1 MQTGGSKIEEFLAW
15 EVINS
20 CRGGGGC
27 CFGSLL
33 GTIFGDKAVSF
44 MMASILCKN
53 IATYFILIYTCH
65 IWGSNVYNLQQRTL
79 TLSLSL
85 CNALQLCFQYCFTP
99 YFCLSSVVLYAK
111 ECVST
116 VFHADA
122 HCFFISFLLASACST
137 FQ

>member
-20 CRGGGGC
+20 CRGGRGC

-79 TLSLSL
+79 SLSL
-85 CNALQLCFQYCFTP
+85 CLSVMHFSCVFNIVLRRTFVYLPSFFMRRNVCQLSFTP
-99 YFCLSSVVLYAK
+99 MLTASLFLSY
-111 ECVST
+111 
-116 VFHADA
+116 
-122 HCFFISFLLASACST
+122 
-137 FQ
+137 